1 VVDDSVLER
10 QTDRGRVVEQ
20 LADLIVAVER
30 PHPARVAIDGMT
42 AAGKTSLADELVGLI
57 ERRGRPVIRASIDD
71 FHRPAAERYRRG
83 RYSPK
88 GYYLDG
94 FDYSYSAV
102 RAALLLPLGPG
113 GSGRYRPAPFD
124 SSHER
129 QIDEPERQAPSDAI
143 LLVDGVFLFRDE
155 LNDVWDFRVFVDI
168 DVEDALRRGPLRDRA
183 WMDSLAVAKERY
195 ERRYAPGD
203 RIYLETVRP
212 IDRADVMV
220 DNRDVTR
227 PRLWSRGAWV

>member
-1 VVDDSVLER
+1 VIEDSVLER

-30 PHPARVAIDGMT
+30 PHPVRVAIDGMT
-42 AAGKTSLADELVGLI
+42 AAGKTSLADELVGPI

-71 FHRPAAERYRRG
+71 FHRPATERYRRG
-83 RYSPK
+83 RYSPE

-94 FDYSYSAV
+94 FDYPAV

-113 GSGRYRPAPFD
+113 GSGRYRPALFD

-129 QIDEPERQAPSDAI
+129 QIDEPERQAPPDVV
-143 LLVDGVFLFRDE
+143 LLVDGVFLLRDE
-155 LNDVWDFRVFVDI
+155 LNDVWDFRGLVDI
-168 DVEDALRRGPLRDRA
+168 DVEDALRRGPLRDQD
-183 WMDSLAVAKERY
+183 WMGSLEVARERY
-195 ERRYAPGD
+195 ERRYVPGD

-212 IDRADVMV
+212 IERADVVV
-220 DNRDVTR
+220 DNRDLAR
-227 PRLWSRGAWV
+227 PRLWSRGA

>member
-1 VVDDSVLER
+1 
-10 QTDRGRVVEQ
+10 
-20 LADLIVAVER
+20 
-30 PHPARVAIDGMT
+30 
-42 AAGKTSLADELVGLI
+42 
-57 ERRGRPVIRASIDD
+57 
-71 FHRPAAERYRRG
+71 
-83 RYSPK
+83 
-88 GYYLDG
+88 
-94 FDYSYSAV
+94 
-102 RAALLLPLGPG
+102 
-113 GSGRYRPAPFD
+113 
-124 SSHER
+124 
-129 QIDEPERQAPSDAI
+129 
-143 LLVDGVFLFRDE
+143 
-155 LNDVWDFRVFVDI
+155 VWDFRVFVDI